1 MKKIILTSVIV
12 LFGLGLF
19 TSCDLTEEQ
28 LKEKYGIEQGDTK
41 GGDINHDEV
50 GDEEDDDDEEGNTKS
65 N

>member
-28 LKEKYGIEQGDTK
+28 LKEKYGIEQGAVKT
-41 GGDINHDEV
+41 GHDEV
-50 GDEEDDDDEEGNTKS
+50 GDDEEDEPMETGDK
-65 N
+65 